1 MAQKEETKNR
11 FRLVIL
17 ENPEVPDVYLL
28 LHDGLMRDEAYEM
41 LAMYRDQGKTTIEIE
56 EYFPDAHRLGRDAEL
71 H

>member
-1 MAQKEETKNR
+1 MTQKEENR

-17 ENPEVPDVYLL
+17 ENPEVSDVYLL

-41 LAMYRDQGKTTIEIE
+41 LAMYRDQGKIDLKIE
-56 EYFPDAHRLGRDAEL
+56 EYYPDAHRLGRDSEL

>member
-1 MAQKEETKNR
+1 MTHKEETKNR

-28 LHDGLMRDEAYEM
+28 LHDGMMRDVAYEM
-41 LAMYRDQGKTTIEIE
+41 LAMYRDQGKTDIEIE
-56 EYFPDAHRLGRDAEL
+56 EYFPDAHRLGRNSEL

>member
-1 MAQKEETKNR
+1 MTQKEKIKNR

-17 ENPEVPDVYLL
+17 ENPEVSDVYLL

-41 LAMYRDQGKTTIEIE
+41 LAMYRDQGKTDIEIE
-56 EYFPDAHRLGRDAEL
+56 EYFPDAHRLGRNSEL

>member
-1 MAQKEETKNR
+1 MTQKEEAKNR

-28 LHDGLMRDEAYEM
+28 LHDGLMHDEAYEM
-41 LAMYRDQGKTTIEIE
+41 LAMYRDQGKTNIEIQ
-56 EYFPDAHRLGRDAEL
+56 EYWPDANRLGRDVEL